1 MYFSDTSSA
10 AIRELMAAAFET
22 LLFFPGIDYERWKD
36 VLLLEYTEEVIDA
49 LGDEADEV
57 NEALLEL
64 WHDVAYAD
72 ESTGIEKKYCDWAAL
87 LKNKSMVDYYYKLVE
102 ESNAARGIE

>member
-1 MYFSDTSSA
+1 MYFSDTSSSA
-10 AIRELMAAAFET
+10 MRELMAAAFET
-22 LLFFPGIDYERWKD
+22 ILFFPGIDYERWKK

-49 LGDEADEV
+49 LGDEAEEV
-57 NEALLEL
+57 QEALDEL
-64 WHDVAYAD
+64 WHEVVYAD

-87 LKNKSMVDYYYKLVE
+87 LKNQAMVDYYYKLVE